1 MSERQEKKRRYNQRL
16 EYIASFQKWL
26 DSEPPMIYI
35 VRWRRW
41 KKRRPVWLDAGEIK
55 DL

>member
-41 KKRRPVWLDAGEIK
+41 KKRRPVWLDTGEII